1 MLILNTLGAMRELG
15 LNAMA
20 QALELQLQQTE
31 SGQLTFEQRIGMLL
45 DAEASARSSRKIER
59 LRKQAHFKFAQA
71 VLEDVDFA
79 PRRKLDRSQVLGLG
93 ACDWIKRRQNLII
106 TGPTGTGKSYLAC
119 AFGNQ
124 ACRLGLGTYFITA
137 TALYEQLNNALLD
150 RALPK
155 LRRQLINTKLLI
167 IDDFGLESIPA
178 ELEPILLEI
187 VDLQSANGSLLLT
200 SQFPSEHWSVKF
212 TDPTIAEA
220 TLDRIVHRA
229 HVLELHGESLRKLKG
244 INI

>member
-106 TGPTGTGKSYLAC
+106 TGPTGTGK
-119 AFGNQ
+119 
-124 ACRLGLGTYFITA
+124 
-137 TALYEQLNNALLD
+137 
-150 RALPK
+150 
-155 LRRQLINTKLLI
+155 
-167 IDDFGLESIPA
+167 
-178 ELEPILLEI
+178 
-187 VDLQSANGSLLLT
+187 
-200 SQFPSEHWSVKF
+200 
-212 TDPTIAEA
+212 
-220 TLDRIVHRA
+220 
-229 HVLELHGESLRKLKG
+229 
-244 INI
+244 